1 MSWLHIIK
9 MSISPWFTYS
19 MQFQLKY
26 KLYMKNIGLQA
37 DMLIFLKKED

>member
-1 MSWLHIIK
+1 
-9 MSISPWFTYS
+9 

-37 DMLIFLKKED
+37 DMLIFLKKEED